1 VRIVR
6 LNDVCSSR
14 TGFNLE
20 VSKEDVFTFININKD
35 RDADGVM
42 VEFVEYILAT
52 LLKSSWERLKEN
64 RDLSLETKGT

>member
-1 VRIVR
+1 MRIVR